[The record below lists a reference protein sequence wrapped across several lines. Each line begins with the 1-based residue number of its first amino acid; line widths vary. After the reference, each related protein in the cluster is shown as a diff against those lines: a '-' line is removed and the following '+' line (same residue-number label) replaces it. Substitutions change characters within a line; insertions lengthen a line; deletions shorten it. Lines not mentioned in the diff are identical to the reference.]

1 MIDIKSPLAS
11 YRPAGFS
18 VPVAIDGRIQ
28 YHVCMLSLIAQL
40 LLSALTLLFVA
51 YLVPGI
57 DIDSIYI
64 ALIAAVVLGVLNM
77 LVKPILVI
85 LTLPIT
91 IVTLGLFI
99 FVINALMFL
108 FAASFIEGFS
118 VDGFIPALVGSL
130 LVSVISL
137 VTKQLVP

>member
-1 MIDIKSPLAS
+1 
-11 YRPAGFS
+11 
-18 VPVAIDGRIQ
+18 
-28 YHVCMLSLIAQL
+28 MLSLIAQL

-57 DIDSIYI
+57 TIDSIYI

-91 IVTLGLFI
+91 VVTLGLFI
-99 FVINALMFL
+99 FVINALLFL

-118 VDGFIPALVGSL
+118 VDGFLPALLGSL
-130 LVSVISL
+130 LVSAISL
-137 VTKQLVP
+137 ITKQLIP

>member
-1 MIDIKSPLAS
+1 
-11 YRPAGFS
+11 
-18 VPVAIDGRIQ
+18 
-28 YHVCMLSLIAQL
+28 MLSLIAQL

>member
-1 MIDIKSPLAS
+1 MI
-11 YRPAGFS
+11 
-18 VPVAIDGRIQ
+18 
-28 YHVCMLSLIAQL
+28 SLIAQL

-57 DIDSIYI
+57 SIDNIYVAI
-64 ALIAAVVLGVLNM
+64 ISAVILGILNI

-99 FVINALMFL
+99 FVINAFIFL
-108 FAASFIEGFS
+108 FAASFIEGFT
-118 VDGFIPALVGSL
+118 VDGFIPALIGSI

-137 VTKQLVP
+137 VTKHLIP